1 MSTTSSSLV
10 KDSFIAKRQKLD
22 VKKIKLG
29 APREQK
35 ATVVLLDDDQSLMED
50 SSPTEPTTGHISE
63 LPKESVSSLKATQ
76 VLCQSLSDIKE
87 EMKQATNVAL
97 EHSKLIKEQMEL
109 SRATL
114 TALQQ
119 MTTTMVHGNS
129 MGSTSAPIMFHSPPH
144 IPSVFYSQ
152 SNNVMLTNSNNRML
166 TMPVTQQQ
174 ESVSSIAVPMLEDA
188 RIIEGTSTRNRKKQ
202 NK

>member
-1 MSTTSSSLV
+1 MKGKAESESMLGRYSSLSSLVSTTSSSLV

-97 EHSKLIKEQMEL
+97 EHSKLLKEQMEL

-114 TALQQ
+114 T
-119 MTTTMVHGNS
+119 
-129 MGSTSAPIMFHSPPH
+129 STVMF
-144 IPSVFYSQ
+144 IYS
-152 SNNVMLTNSNNRML
+152 
-166 TMPVTQQQ
+166 
-174 ESVSSIAVPMLEDA
+174 
-188 RIIEGTSTRNRKKQ
+188 IIECCSFI
-202 NK
+202 